1 MTLGIVDKFEFF
13 KFVSTFG
20 ELKLISIIQINF
32 WAYADDVV
40 IFTDIDE
47 DFVLLGSVVNCD
59 FFKGMRNAKVELIL
73 KVIIDGVLSDA
84 TVELRHK
91 PRIQVININ
100 DRGTAIND
108 SLPNKTP
115 NLLASWKS
123 SFFWEFGINDDFIQR
138 NNVGLRIKSLLY
150 Y

>member
-100 DRGTAIND
+100 DIGTAIND

-123 SFFWEFGINDDFIQR
+123 SFFWEIGVNDDFI
-138 NNVGLRIKSLLY
+138 
-150 Y
+150 

>member
-91 PRIQVININ
+91 PCIQVININ

-123 SFFWEFGINDDFIQR
+123 SFFWEIGVNDDFI
-138 NNVGLRIKSLLY
+138 
-150 Y
+150 

>member
-32 WAYADDVV
+32 GAYADDVV

-115 NLLASWKS
+115 NLLAS
-123 SFFWEFGINDDFIQR
+123 
-138 NNVGLRIKSLLY
+138 
-150 Y
+150 

>member
-1 MTLGIVDKFEFF
+1 M
-13 KFVSTFG
+13 
-20 ELKLISIIQINF
+20 
-32 WAYADDVV
+32 V

-47 DFVLLGSVVNCD
+47 DFVLPGSVVNCD

-100 DRGTAIND
+100 D

-115 NLLASWKS
+115 NLLAS
-123 SFFWEFGINDDFIQR
+123 
-138 NNVGLRIKSLLY
+138 
-150 Y
+150 

>member
-47 DFVLLGSVVNCD
+47 DFVLPGSVVNCD

-91 PRIQVININ
+91 PRSQVININ

-123 SFFWEFGINDDFIQR
+123 SFFWEIGVNDDFI
-138 NNVGLRIKSLLY
+138 
-150 Y
+150 

>member
-1 MTLGIVDKFEFF
+1 MSAF
-13 KFVSTFG
+13 S

-32 WAYADDVV
+32 WAYADDVM

-47 DFVLLGSVVNCD
+47 DFVLLGSVVNGD

-91 PRIQVININ
+91 SRIQVINVN
-100 DRGTAIND
+100 DRGTAINY

-123 SFFWEFGINDDFIQR
+123 SLFWEIGVNDDFI
-138 NNVGLRIKSLLY
+138 
-150 Y
+150 

>member
-84 TVELRHK
+84 TVELSHE
-91 PRIQVININ
+91 PRILVININ

-123 SFFWEFGINDDFIQR
+123 SFFWEIGVNDDFI
-138 NNVGLRIKSLLY
+138 
-150 Y
+150 

>member
-1 MTLGIVDKFEFF
+1 MTMLGIIDKFEFF

-123 SFFWEFGINDDFIQR
+123 SFFWEIGVNDDFI
-138 NNVGLRIKSLLY
+138 
-150 Y
+150 

>member
-1 MTLGIVDKFEFF
+1 M
-13 KFVSTFG
+13 
-20 ELKLISIIQINF
+20 
-32 WAYADDVV
+32 V

-100 DRGTAIND
+100 DRGAAIDD
-108 SLPNKTP
+108 SLTNKTP

-123 SFFWEFGINDDFIQR
+123 SFFWEIGVNDDFIQR

>member
-100 DRGTAIND
+100 D

-123 SFFWEFGINDDFIQR
+123 SFFWEIGVNDDFI
-138 NNVGLRIKSLLY
+138 
-150 Y
+150 

>member
-59 FFKGMRNAKVELIL
+59 FFKGMRTPSMIL

-91 PRIQVININ
+91 PRIQVNNIN

-123 SFFWEFGINDDFIQR
+123 SFFWEIGVNDDFI
-138 NNVGLRIKSLLY
+138 
-150 Y
+150 